1 MKNCIVW
8 SFWVWKTTLVEVLK
22 ADWLSVYTGNER
34 TIIEEV
40 WNPKGMDYLA
50 GKAFQRLVEIRQ
62 MNKEEI
68 WNYEVSDSSFITILA
83 YNYFALDEKH
93 YKESYE
99 RITDYLRKTPYD
111 YIFYIPIEF
120 GIVDDWV
127 RFIDENLQKKI
138 DDKIKDIL
146 TELWLKYITLTGAIE
161 NRKYDYYKHVIWI
174 TEDYEWM
181 KDTLSNT
188 DSCDGIL

>member
-62 MNKEEI
+62 MNKEEV

-83 YNYFALDEKH
+83 YNYFALDENH

-99 RITDYLRKTPYD
+99 RITDYLIKTPYD

-174 TEDYEWM
+174 TEEYEWM